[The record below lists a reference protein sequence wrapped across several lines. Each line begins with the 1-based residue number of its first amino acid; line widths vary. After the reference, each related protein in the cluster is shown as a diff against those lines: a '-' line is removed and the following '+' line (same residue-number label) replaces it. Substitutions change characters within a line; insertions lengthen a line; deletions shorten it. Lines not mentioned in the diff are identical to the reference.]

1 MNPFFTQIVINTVL
15 NKKKQTSGKSHQVYS
30 DYQVAKGF
38 MKLKINVLR
47 MVKDIILITAG
58 VACAS
63 FGLKSFL
70 LPNYFID
77 GGVTG
82 ISLLVAEVTG
92 WPLPVLLLAINI
104 PFILLA
110 AKVINKTFA
119 VKAVVAITAL
129 AVCLH
134 FISFPFVT
142 QDKLLVSIFGGF
154 FMGAG
159 IGLSVRGGAVLDGTE
174 ILAIFLGKKFHT
186 TIGDFIILFNV
197 IIFLFA
203 AYLLSVEQALYS
215 MITYF
220 AASKTLDFVVE
231 GIDEYAGITIIS
243 PHAHEIKKIITEEMG
258 RGVTIYRGRGGY
270 GKRGNS
276 HDLDIMYTV
285 VTRFEISR
293 LNTEIQKID
302 PGAFVV
308 TTPVK
313 DIKGGMVKLTA
324 RSVLSKL

>member
-1 MNPFFTQIVINTVL
+1 MNPFFTQLIINTVL
-15 NKKKQTSGKSHQVYS
+15 NKKRKDGSQQQTYS
-30 DYQVAKGF
+30 RYKVAKGF
-38 MKLKINVLR
+38 LELKINILR
-47 MVKDIILITAG
+47 LVKDIILITSG

-63 FGLKSFL
+63 FGLKGFL
-70 LPNYFID
+70 LPAHFID

-82 ISLLVAEVTG
+82 ISLLMAEIVG
-92 WPLPVLLLAINI
+92 WPLSVLLLLINI

-110 AKVINKTFA
+110 VKVIDKTFA
-119 VKAVVAITAL
+119 VKAAIAITAL
-129 AVCLH
+129 ALCLH
-134 FISFPFVT
+134 FIDFPSVT
-142 QDKLLVSIFGGF
+142 EDKLLVSVFGGF
-154 FMGAG
+154 FIGAG

-203 AYLLSVEQALYS
+203 AYFLSVEQALYS

-231 GIDEYAGITIIS
+231 GIDEYAGVTIIS
-243 PHAHEIKKIITEEMG
+243 PHANEIKKVITNEMG
-258 RGVTIYRGRGGY
+258 RGVTIYRGHGGY
-270 GKRGNS
+270 GKRGDL
-276 HDLDIMYTV
+276 HELDIIYTV

-302 PGAFVV
+302 AGAFIV
-308 TTPVK
+308 TAPVK
-313 DIKGGMVKLTA
+313 DIKGGMVKITA
-324 RSVLSKL
+324 RSVLSKLK